1 MCYWLLR
8 LSTGITQKDLLPGLL
23 LKLIFLKAFDSVRWD
38 FILIALHAYNIPEN
52 IISAIKAC
60 ITTPA
65 FSLSINGVTAGYFKG
80 RTWLRQGDPL
90 SPVFFVLVMNVLSIM
105 LDKAAKA
112 GIFDYHHGCS
122 HIQLTHL
129 AFADHLLIFTDG
141 SEKSLAGVFTILSQ
155 FEKLSGLAVNIQKTS
170 MFSSGLSQQLLDRI
184 KMKFLLSSEL
194 ANQVPR
200 SSSMF

>member
-1 MCYWLLR
+1 
-8 LSTGITQKDLLPGLL
+8 
-23 LKLIFLKAFDSVRWD
+23 
-38 FILIALHAYNIPEN
+38 
-52 IISAIKAC
+52 
-60 ITTPA
+60 
-65 FSLSINGVTAGYFKG
+65 
-80 RTWLRQGDPL
+80 
-90 SPVFFVLVMNVLSIM
+90 M
-105 LDKAAKA
+105 LDNAAKA
-112 GIFDYHHGCS
+112 GIFDYHPGCS

-129 AFADHLLIFTDG
+129 AFADDLLIFTDG